1 MKKILFCFGTRPEA
15 IKMAPLIEE
24 GLKRGHDVKV
34 CITGQHRDMIIPFL
48 EFFQI
53 KVDYSLDIMRE
64 NQTLSSLTSNLLSK
78 IETVLNDFQ
87 PELVFVQGDTTST
100 FTCALAAFYQKIDVV
115 HIEAGLRT
123 GDMYSPFPEEG
134 NRRLVTPIAK
144 YLFPPTE
151 QSKSNLLTEGI
162 TNNVVVT
169 GNTSIDTLR
178 KTIDK
183 IKSGQLNIT
192 LLEKYKE
199 IDFNKKIALVT
210 VHRRENHGQPLVN
223 ICNAIKKIA
232 KNRKDIE
239 FVIPVH
245 LNPNVREY
253 IHSSLGPLSNIHL
266 YEPLDYIDFSWLMYM
281 SYLIMT
287 DSGGVQEE
295 GPYFEK
301 PILVMRENTERP
313 EGIEEGV
320 SKLVGS
326 NTELIINEVVKLID
340 DLDYYNSFSKN
351 KNPYGDGFAS
361 VKTFDYL
368 ESKYDK

>member
-24 GLKRGHDVKV
+24 GLNRGHDVKV

-78 IETVLNDFQ
+78 IEIVLKDFQ

-123 GDMYSPFPEEG
+123 GDIYSPFPEEG

-144 YLFPPTE
+144 YLFAPTE
-151 QSKSNLLTEGI
+151 ESRANLLEEGVTE
-162 TNNVVVT
+162 NVVVT

-178 KTIDK
+178 KTITK
-183 IKSGQLNIT
+183 IRSGQLNDS
-192 LLEKYKE
+192 LRERYKD
-199 IDFNKKIALVT
+199 INFKKKIVLVT
-210 VHRRENHGQPLVN
+210 VHRRENHGQPLIQ
-223 ICNAIKKIA
+223 ICNAIKELA
-232 KNRKDIE
+232 SSREDIE

-245 LNPNVREY
+245 LNPNVKEC
-253 IHSSLGPLSNIHL
+253 IHASLEQFDNVHL
-266 YEPLDYIDFSWLMYM
+266 YKPLEYIDFSWLMYM

-313 EGIEEGV
+313 EGVSEGV
-320 SKLVGS
+320 SKLIGS
-326 NTELIINEVVKLID
+326 DSKLIINEVNKLFD
-340 DLDYYNSFSKN
+340 SCEYYSSFSKN

-361 VKTFDYL
+361 EKVFDYL
-368 ESKYDK
+368 G

>member
-1 MKKILFCFGTRPEA
+1 MRLLFCFGTRPEA

-24 GLKRGHDVKV
+24 GLKRGHDVGV

-53 KVDYSLDIMRE
+53 KVDYSLDIMRD
-64 NQTLSSLTSNLLSK
+64 NQTLSSLTSNLLSQ
-78 IETVLNDFQ
+78 IDDVLLDFL
-87 PELVFVQGDTTST
+87 PDLVFVQGDTTST
-100 FTCALAAFYQKIDVV
+100 FTCALAAYYQRIDVV

-123 GDMYSPFPEEG
+123 GDIYSPFPEEG

-151 QSKSNLLTEGI
+151 QSKLNLLAEGVEK
-162 TNNVVVT
+162 NVLVT

-178 KTIDK
+178 KTITK
-183 IKSGQLNIT
+183 IKSGEMNSCLR
-192 LLEKYKE
+192 EKYKD
-199 IDFNKKIALVT
+199 IDFNKKIVLVT
-210 VHRRENHGQPLVN
+210 VHRRENHGQPLIQ
-223 ICNAIKKIA
+223 ICKAIRELA
-232 KNRKDIE
+232 CSRLDIE

-245 LNPNVREY
+245 LNPNIKEY
-253 IHSSLGPLSNIHL
+253 IHTNLGALSNVHL
-266 YEPLDYIDFSWLMYM
+266 YNPLDYIDFSWLMYM

-340 DLDYYNSFSKN
+340 DFDYYNSFSKN